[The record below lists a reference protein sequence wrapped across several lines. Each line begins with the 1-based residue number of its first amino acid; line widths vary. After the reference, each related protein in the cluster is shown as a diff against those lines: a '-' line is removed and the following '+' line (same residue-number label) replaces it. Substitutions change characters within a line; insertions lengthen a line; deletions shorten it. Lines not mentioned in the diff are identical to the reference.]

1 MDIQNPTYIPS
12 FLDQCME
19 SLFKTGKVLSS
30 ALASLEGHTSTQEQ
44 RANAALL
51 LANMARSE
59 DNCQVLVE
67 MGVVPC
73 LVKLLKEEESK
84 EVTELTMFGY

>member
-1 MDIQNPTYIPS
+1 M
-12 FLDQCME
+12 
-19 SLFKTGKVLSS
+19 LSS

-67 MGVVPC
+67 RGVVPR
-73 LVKLLKEEESK
+73 LVELLKEEESK
-84 EVTELTMFGY
+84 EVKQVV